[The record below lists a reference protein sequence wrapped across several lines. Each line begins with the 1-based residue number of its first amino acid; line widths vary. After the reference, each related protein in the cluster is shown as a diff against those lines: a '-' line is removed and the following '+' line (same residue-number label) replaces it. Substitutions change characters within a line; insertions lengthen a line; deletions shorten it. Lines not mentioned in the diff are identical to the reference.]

1 MPYASPQPWCPPCF
15 AHRPPT
21 RPARPPTR
29 PHHTQ
34 RSLQGAYNAIL
45 AGAAFMDS
53 VTAFAAYSSPD
64 TAPCRGMVDRLR
76 NCDDLLL
83 NFVVA
88 NASLAA
94 GRGAGPAPVRF
105 VRPRRR
111 LDISRLSGVGA
122 CRVGWLEWSRGVG
135 RGHEC
140 LCAR

>member
-1 MPYASPQPWCPPCF
+1 MGSCAACSAPPTDAPLPYASPQPWCPPCF

-53 VTAFAAYSSPD
+53 ATAFAAYSSPD
-64 TAPCRGMVDRLR
+64 AAPCRGMVDRLR

-88 NASLAA
+88 TASLAA
-94 GRGAGPAPVRF
+94 GGSAAAQAALRQATAGGDGAATAELPLLA
-105 VRPRRR
+105 
-111 LDISRLSGVGA
+111 DD
-122 CRVGWLEWSRGVG
+122 
-135 RGHEC
+135 
-140 LCAR
+140 